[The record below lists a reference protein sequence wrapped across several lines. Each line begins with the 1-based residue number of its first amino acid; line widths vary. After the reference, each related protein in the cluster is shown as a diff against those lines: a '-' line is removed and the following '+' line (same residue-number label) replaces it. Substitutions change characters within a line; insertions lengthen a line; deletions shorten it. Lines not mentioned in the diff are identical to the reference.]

1 MKKVQVNT
9 PLILEQNGEM
19 VRIETGQIIELTDDV
34 YAQVSVHTTLL
45 DEMSDEP
52 VFEPADEP
60 VFEPQPTP
68 EVQDEPS
75 LDEVAPQADDTKS
88 GEAVSDE
95 AVTSDAPTN
104 SETAEPKKSTRKK
117 A

>member
-19 VRIETGQIIELTDDV
+19 VRIETGQIIDLTDEV
-34 YAQVSVHTTLL
+34 YSEVSAHTTLL
-45 DEMSDEP
+45 DDEMSDEP

-60 VFEPQPTP
+60 VVEPQPMP
-68 EVQDEPS
+68 EIQDEPTP
-75 LDEVAPQADDTKS
+75 DEVAPQVDETANGNTT
-88 GEAVSDE
+88 SDE
-95 AVTSDAPTN
+95 VATT
-104 SETAEPKKSTRKK
+104 ETAEPKKSTRKK

>member
-19 VRIETGQIIELTDDV
+19 VRIETGQIIDLTDEV
-34 YAQVSVHTTLL
+34 YSEVSAHTTLL
-45 DEMSDEP
+45 DDMS
-52 VFEPADEP
+52 DEP

-68 EVQDEPS
+68 DEVVTEVEETANGDTAS
-75 LDEVAPQADDTKS
+75 DEVAATQ
-88 GEAVSDE
+88 
-95 AVTSDAPTN
+95 
-104 SETAEPKKSTRKK
+104 TAEPKKPTRKK

>member
-34 YAQVSVHTTLL
+34 YAQVSAHTTLL

-52 VFEPADEP
+52 VFKPADD
-60 VFEPQPTP
+60 VGG
-68 EVQDEPS
+68 D
-75 LDEVAPQADDTKS
+75 
-88 GEAVSDE
+88 AVSDE
-95 AVTSDAPTN
+95 VVTSDAPTD
-104 SETAEPKKSTRKK
+104 SEAAEPKKSTRKK

>member
-19 VRIETGQIIELTDDV
+19 VRIETGQIIDLTDEV
-34 YAQVSVHTTLL
+34 YSEVSAHTTLL
-45 DEMSDEP
+45 DDEMSDEP

-60 VFEPQPTP
+60 VVEPQPTP
-68 EVQDEPS
+68 EIQDEPT
-75 LDEVAPQADDTKS
+75 DEVAPQVDETTNVDT
-88 GEAVSDE
+88 ASDE
-95 AVTSDAPTN
+95 MAAT
-104 SETAEPKKSTRKK
+104 ETAEPKKTTRKK

>member
-19 VRIETGQIIELTDDV
+19 VRIETGSVIELPDEV
-34 YAQVSVHTTLL
+34 YSEVSAHTTPLD

-60 VFEPQPTP
+60 VVEPEPMP
-68 EVQDEPS
+68 EIQDEPTP
-75 LDEVAPQADDTKS
+75 DEVAPQVDGTANGDDEVAT
-88 GEAVSDE
+88 
-95 AVTSDAPTN
+95 T
-104 SETAEPKKSTRKK
+104 ETAEPKKPTRKK

>member
-34 YAQVSVHTTLL
+34 YAQVSAHTTLL
-45 DEMSDEP
+45 DDDT
-52 VFEPADEP
+52 ADEP

-75 LDEVAPQADDTKS
+75 LDEVAPQADDTES

-95 AVTSDAPTN
+95 AVTGDAPTN
-104 SETAEPKKSTRKK
+104 SETAEPKNPLAKRLNQ
-117 A
+117 

>member
-34 YAQVSVHTTLL
+34 YAQVSAHTTLL

-52 VFEPADEP
+52 VFESADEP

-75 LDEVAPQADDTKS
+75 LDEVAPQADDV
-88 GEAVSDE
+88 GGDVVNDE
-95 AVTSDAPTN
+95 AVAA
-104 SETAEPKKSTRKK
+104 ETDDDTPKSTRKRK
-117 A
+117 

>member
-34 YAQVSVHTTLL
+34 YAQVSAHTTLL
-45 DEMSDEP
+45 DEMSDESVDEP
-52 VFEPADEP
+52 VSEP
-60 VFEPQPTP
+60 VFESEPAP
-68 EVQDEPS
+68 EIQDEPS
-75 LDEVAPQADDTKS
+75 LDEVAPQADDTES